1 MADPDHDHDPGAGV
15 PPKEAAEKAN
25 HAARPP
31 SLISLPALLETV
43 HNSVVGQVRHHGDT
57 ALEQLLARYFPL
69 DPQTGRMAPKTV
81 QVPLPGPNGTPVMR
95 DVPLFLLASHHDVA
109 IDSFVI
115 RMKTGL
121 REKAGPDGVST
132 LMLDL
137 DIGGG
142 EGQATADIE
151 IQFRGTSAAQGIA
164 RINDAIVKQIGGEE
178 R

>member
-1 MADPDHDHDPGAGV
+1 MADPDHDHEPDAGAASNAG
-15 PPKEAAEKAN
+15 AEKGD
-25 HAARPP
+25 AASRPP

-43 HNSVVGQVRHHGDT
+43 HASVVGQVRAHSDS

-69 DPQTGRMAPKTV
+69 DPQTGRMTPKTV

-95 DVPLFLLASHHDVA
+95 DVPLFLMANHHDVA

-121 REKAGPDGVST
+121 REKTQPDGVSS

-137 DIGGG
+137 NATGADT
-142 EGQATADIE
+142 QATADIE

-164 RINDAIVKQIGGEE
+164 RINDTIVKQLGGDE

>member
-1 MADPDHDHDPGAGV
+1 MADPDHDH
-15 PPKEAAEKAN
+15 EAASVAPSGGGAEKVDV
-25 HAARPP
+25 AARPP

-43 HNSVVGQVRHHGDT
+43 HASVVGQVRGHGDT
-57 ALEQLLARYFPL
+57 ALEHLLARYFPL
-69 DPQTGRMAPKTV
+69 DPQTGRMTPKTV

-95 DVPLFLLASHHDVA
+95 DVPLFLLANHHDVV
-109 IDSFVI
+109 IDSFVL

-121 REKAGPDGVST
+121 QEKTQPDGVST

-137 DIGGG
+137 NTGGG
-142 EGQATADIE
+142 GTQATADIE

-164 RINDAIVKQIGGEE
+164 RINDTIVKQINGEE